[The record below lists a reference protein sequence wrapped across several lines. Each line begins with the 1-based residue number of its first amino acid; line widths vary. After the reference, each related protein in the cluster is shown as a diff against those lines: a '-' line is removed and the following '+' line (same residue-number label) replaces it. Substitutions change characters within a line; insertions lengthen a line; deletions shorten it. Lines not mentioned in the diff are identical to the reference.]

1 MGNYILLLNR
11 QETSSLR
18 NVKNNGGALAMAK
31 NKVEK
36 AREEI
41 KNLQEFIKLTESY
54 QADTPERYII
64 REYAYY
70 SSIPIVI
77 KSLRE
82 KGITKEGKEIER
94 KDVLDVIKAK
104 PVDDLHRIIQSWYKL
119 KVKGNKVKEEPKPRR
134 NRKLA
139 MLNYLKSIK
148 Q

>member
-1 MGNYILLLNR
+1 
-11 QETSSLR
+11 
-18 NVKNNGGALAMAK
+18 MAK